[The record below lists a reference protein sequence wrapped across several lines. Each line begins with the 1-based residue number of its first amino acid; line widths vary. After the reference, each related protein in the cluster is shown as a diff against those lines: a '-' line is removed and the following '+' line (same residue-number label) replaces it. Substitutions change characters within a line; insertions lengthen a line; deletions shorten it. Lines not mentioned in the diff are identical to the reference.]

1 MTMKT
6 LILVA
11 VSAALASGLSP
22 AVLHPVT
29 PAYAQEKVAPPSR
42 EAIQYSYAPIV
53 RKVAPAVVNVYV
65 RTHVQTFASP
75 FGNDPWFRRFFGGAF
90 GQPSERVLSSLGS
103 GVIINPAFVQ
113 GPALDGDLSTSHELY
128 RLMARGVYPAAP
140 RIRFPVADVRDV
152 AEVHAEAAFR
162 PEAAGRRYLVG
173 EGGLSLYELGRI
185 LAREIP
191 DLRSKVP
198 KFELPDVAVRMLA
211 VFDKRLRTILPELG
225 EQKDY
230 TNARIRAD
238 LGMNLRS
245 ADEAA
250 KAAVRSL
257 RDLRLI

>member
-1 MTMKT
+1 
-6 LILVA
+6 
-11 VSAALASGLSP
+11 
-22 AVLHPVT
+22 
-29 PAYAQEKVAPPSR
+29 
-42 EAIQYSYAPIV
+42 
-53 RKVAPAVVNVYV
+53 
-65 RTHVQTFASP
+65 
-75 FGNDPWFRRFFGGAF
+75 
-90 GQPSERVLSSLGS
+90 
-103 GVIINPAFVQ
+103 
-113 GPALDGDLSTSHELY
+113 
-128 RLMARGVYPAAP
+128 MARGVYPAAP
-140 RIRFPVADVRDV
+140 RIRFPVVDVRDV

-230 TNARIRAD
+230 TNARIRKD
-238 LGMNLRS
+238 FGVNLSS